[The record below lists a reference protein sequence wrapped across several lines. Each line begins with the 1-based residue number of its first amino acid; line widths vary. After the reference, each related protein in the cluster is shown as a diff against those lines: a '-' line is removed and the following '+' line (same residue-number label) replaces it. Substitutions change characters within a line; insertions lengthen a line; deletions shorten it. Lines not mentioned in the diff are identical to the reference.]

1 MIEWNLDY
9 SNINFELILNF
20 ILYIKQLTINIK
32 LFVGKIK
39 YKNKI

>member
-9 SNINFELILNF
+9 SNINFEF
-20 ILYIKQLTINIK
+20 ILYVKQLTINIK